1 MNFDMS
7 MRSFQSEQHFLKR
20 TARSQMPTL
29 RHGACHTSRTLVVT
43 NDGLGGSKH
52 QGILV
57 QTSLAQGALPRSLC
71 QQNRVTMKSWVYQRL
86 RRLRGQNSLV
96 ILGRKP
102 ILGMGQATGS
112 PFKSGALGRQV
123 VITSKSK

>member
-57 QTSLAQGALPRSLC
+57 QTSLAQGALPRS
-71 QQNRVTMKSWVYQRL
+71 SWG
-86 RRLRGQNSLV
+86 RRESHDCCAKK
-96 ILGRKP
+96 IE
-102 ILGMGQATGS
+102 S
-112 PFKSGALGRQV
+112 P
-123 VITSKSK
+123 